1 MDVDAVANEKMDDQ
15 PEDSKRVER
24 KDYRNQVEMESDGTI
39 EMTNPNYDEND
50 DVKNSM
56 AEGYY

>member
-39 EMTNPNYDEND
+39 KMTNPNYVEND

>member
-1 MDVDAVANEKMDDQ
+1 MDVDAVANEQMDDQ
-15 PEDSKRVER
+15 PEGAKRPER

-39 EMTNPNYDEND
+39 EMTNPNYVEND

>member
-15 PEDSKRVER
+15 PEDSKRAER

-39 EMTNPNYDEND
+39 KMTNPNYVEND